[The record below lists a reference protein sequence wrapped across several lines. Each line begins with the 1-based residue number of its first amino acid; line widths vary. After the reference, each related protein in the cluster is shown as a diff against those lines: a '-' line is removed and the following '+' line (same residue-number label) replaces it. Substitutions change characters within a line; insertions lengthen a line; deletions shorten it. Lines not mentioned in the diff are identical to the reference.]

1 MSRSCGM
8 QPATFHAS
16 TGVAFSRTQQQPAGV
31 HAHARA
37 RAGVGGR
44 VRRAGA
50 SHNKT
55 SGGAYLAASPPRQ
68 LNPGRCCLVISAARR
83 PLRTQPAASSSRR
96 PAAGPAAVAGAHI
109 ERQPAVR
116 ALAPCHSPGVNA
128 PGGTPRHAS
137 WLSPSHSAAQA
148 SVPHRAPPPAHQPG
162 LQRCLRQ
169 RLRPPSTETAAHMPR
184 RHHSSQP
191 SWAAAAYLSSGRDP
205 QPSLPGAAVPPGC
218 QSLAHETKN
227 AGQGPAQA
235 RVQQAGL
242 QGAVLRAAEQ
252 PTPPTAAPLPV
263 PAALR

>member
-16 TGVAFSRTQQQPAGV
+16 TGVDFSRTQQRPAGV
-31 HAHARA
+31 DAHARA

-83 PLRTQPAASSSRR
+83 PLRTSRPPPAAAGLLQDQPPWRARTLNASQQCGPWH
-96 PAAGPAAVAGAHI
+96 PAT
-109 ERQPAVR
+109 
-116 ALAPCHSPGVNA
+116 APGINA

-137 WLSPSHSAAQA
+137 WFSPSHSAAQA

-218 QSLAHETKN
+218 QSLPHETKN